1 MVQTSRCAMH
11 MTSDV
16 KCKGHRFVAICAMET
31 EIHSF
36 EYFNL
41 NMQNYHYAGFD
52 RDQS

>member
-1 MVQTSRCAMH
+1 MVQTSRCAVH

-16 KCKGHRFVAICAMET
+16 KCNGHRIVAICAIET

-41 NMQNYHYAGFD
+41 NMQNYNYA
-52 RDQS
+52 